1 MIRRNAT
8 CSKCSSGGTLLLL
21 AMQLFHTEQRRS
33 VLRRSAVEKLIHRE
47 LEQSRVSEE
56 SETKAMMRS
65 HGHFHHQHPGS
76 SHVKIFET
84 TISIDDVISPILDP
98 IQFWQV

>member
-1 MIRRNAT
+1 
-8 CSKCSSGGTLLLL
+8 
-21 AMQLFHTEQRRS
+21 MQLFHTEC

-65 HGHFHHQHPGS
+65 HGHFHHQHQGS
-76 SHVKIFET
+76 THVKIFET